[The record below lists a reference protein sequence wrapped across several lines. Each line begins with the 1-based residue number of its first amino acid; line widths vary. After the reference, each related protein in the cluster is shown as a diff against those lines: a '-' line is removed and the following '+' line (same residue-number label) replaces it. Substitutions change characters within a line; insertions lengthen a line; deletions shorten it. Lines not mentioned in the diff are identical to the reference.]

1 MTAALSV
8 ENLSK
13 SFPDAAEE
21 VHAVIDVTLEIAD
34 GEFVAL
40 RGPSGCGKSTLLMA
54 AGGLLEPSGGSVSV
68 SGTDL
73 YSLNQDGRARFRAEN
88 IGFVFQQFHLIPYLD
103 VRDNIL
109 AASLATGTGD
119 EERADKLLEHFGLTH
134 RARHVP
140 AALSTGEKQRAAMA
154 RALFNNP
161 RLILADEPTGNLDRD
176 NAEGLLEQLSA
187 FTNDGG
193 SVLLVTHDARVEGHS
208 DRTVE
213 ISEGRLVGSAETGK
227 A

>member
-8 ENLSK
+8 DHLSK

-54 AGGLLEPSGGSVSV
+54 AGGLLQPSGGSVSV

-73 YSLNQDGRARFRAEN
+73 YSLSQDGRARFRAEN

-109 AASLATGTGD
+109 AASLATGAGD
-119 EERADKLLEHFGLTH
+119 EKRAEELLGHFGLTH

-154 RALFNNP
+154 RALFNSP
-161 RLILADEPTGNLDRD
+161 KLILADEPTGNLDRD
-176 NAEGLLEQLSA
+176 NAESLLEQLSA
-187 FTNDGG
+187 FASDGG

-213 ISEGRLVGSAETGK
+213 ISEGRLVS
-227 A
+227 